1 MPWCSDFD
9 ESSARVLIPLELGSP
24 EALAFDQ
31 TGRLVISDY
40 TSGRLRVLNA
50 PGGELWT
57 FYSGL
62 VGPGGLAFM
71 PDGSLLGA
79 TGITILSTLA
89 PTIAIGAL
97 YEYNMTTGKQ
107 TIYATGLSQGN
118 GLVRVPSDGTIFAS
132 DDAANSLDKV
142 YPNGTTVTGW
152 YRDSSTNGLAVSRD
166 SKTLYTNLSFGKT
179 QILSWD
185 LESGSNIP
193 TSYWNPPEGLAWAVM
208 DDLDIDPEGRLYA
221 TIWGAGE
228 VWRIDTDG
236 TACAL
241 SKGRPFS
248 AGVSLGPLYSN
259 AGFSYSSNNTAFASD
274 SVYFTTHL
282 GQVLEIP
289 HGVPT
294 S

>member
-1 MPWCSDFD
+1 
-9 ESSARVLIPLELGSP
+9 VLIPLESGSP

-31 TGRLVISDY
+31 NGRLVITDY
-40 TSGRLRVLNA
+40 LGGRLRVLDA
-50 PGGELWT
+50 PGDDPWT

-62 VGPGGLAFM
+62 SGPGGLTLL

-79 TGITILSTLA
+79 TGITLLSTLA
-89 PTIAIGAL
+89 PTVAIGAL
-97 YEYNMTTGKQ
+97 YRYNMTTGEQ
-107 TIYATGLSQGN
+107 TTYATGLSQGN
-118 GLVRVPSDGTIFAS
+118 GLVRVPSDGTMFAS
-132 DDAANSLDKV
+132 DDSANSLDKI

-152 YRDSSTNGLAVSRD
+152 YRGSSTNGMAVTKD
-166 SKTLYTNLSFGKT
+166 SKTLYSSLSFGKT

-185 LESGSNIP
+185 LESESNVP
-193 TSYWNPPEGLAWAVM
+193 TSYWQAPEDLAWAVI

-228 VWRIDTDG
+228 VWRIDTNG

-248 AGVSLGPLYSN
+248 AGISLGPLFSD
-259 AGFSYSSNNTAFASD
+259 AGTSYSTNNSAFASD

-282 GQVLEIP
+282 GEVAEIP

-294 S
+294 E